1 MDRIDQGLLETYRS
15 LLDRREMVQFVVPAT
30 FRNSNYRTRPPE
42 AVALLVTDKRMILGV
57 PGKEPTDPVVRRGD
71 HDRRTRL
78 RAASMGDHLRSKS
91 NNLDFDVAFEPIL
104 EEIDAGAADFD
115 ELHDPTLG
123 TWTADARGEY
133 RLGHDVSGMTGLRVR
148 LAGALPEDTLA
159 WCGFVVADRN
169 RFLAEAEQVIVDEF
183 FHPEDGE
190 TPRTEEEFRRRLGV
204 LAVEVAGRARLDV
217 YFSDDNMY
225 GGHSLIAQLFDGTRW
240 ATQMWG

>member
-15 LLDRREMVQFVVPAT
+15 LLDPREMVQFVVPAT
-30 FRNSNYRTRPPE
+30 FRNPRYGKRPPE

-57 PGKEPTDPVVRRGD
+57 PGKQSTSPVVRRGD

-78 RAASMGDHLRSKS
+78 RAASMGDHLRSEK
-91 NNLDFDVAFEPIL
+91 NNLDFDAALGPIL

-133 RLGHDVSGMTGLRVR
+133 RLGHEVTGLDGLRVR

-169 RFLAEAEQVIVDEF
+169 RFLVEAEQVIVDQF
-183 FHPEDGE
+183 FYPDDDE
-190 TPRTEEEFRRRLGV
+190 TPQTEEEFRQRLGV

-240 ATQMWG
+240 GTQMWG